1 MWQLAFQ
8 KIWKIPLFRKIS
20 TYLENLIHT
29 FIMFVWIKIIFQVFI
44 ITAIIIAAI
53 FVKTII
59 SKEEEVSLGKLEND
73 NILQTH
79 FRERK
84 KVSKDE
90 DSFDS
95 DLNQS
100 FKDGAPEVIILK
112 LSPERRSEIKHLLF
126 NFNVTTVWLS

>member
-1 MWQLAFQ
+1 M
-8 KIWKIPLFRKIS
+8 
-20 TYLENLIHT
+20 
-29 FIMFVWIKIIFQVFI
+29 
-44 ITAIIIAAI
+44 
-53 FVKTII
+53 
-59 SKEEEVSLGKLEND
+59 GKLEND

-112 LSPERRSEIKHLLF
+112 LSQERAMYRRSER
-126 NFNVTTVWLS
+126 

>member
-1 MWQLAFQ
+1 M
-8 KIWKIPLFRKIS
+8 
-20 TYLENLIHT
+20 
-29 FIMFVWIKIIFQVFI
+29 
-44 ITAIIIAAI
+44 
-53 FVKTII
+53 
-59 SKEEEVSLGKLEND
+59 GKLEND

-100 FKDGAPEVIILK
+100 FKDGAPEVFILK
-112 LSPERRSEIKHLLF
+112 LSPERAMHRRSEHLLF
-126 NFNVTTVWLS
+126 NFNVTTV

>member
-1 MWQLAFQ
+1 M
-8 KIWKIPLFRKIS
+8 
-20 TYLENLIHT
+20 
-29 FIMFVWIKIIFQVFI
+29 
-44 ITAIIIAAI
+44 
-53 FVKTII
+53 
-59 SKEEEVSLGKLEND
+59 GKLEND

-126 NFNVTTVWLS
+126 NFNVTKV